1 MSIIAR
7 IFIATAVCPMLGGI
21 AGQDLAR
28 TAGQAA
34 HVATGTLARWEMMGL
49 VGGGVA
55 GLLYAVLTIYCVVA
69 CGERVRAR
77 IADPIVITLG
87 SLGVAELLVH
97 RGAVAPALA
106 SSLRGATI
114 FAWLLG
120 LLFVVLAVKYRPR
133 PVVRPAY
140 EAEPDEKP
148 ASLPDQ
154 NRCPEALSS
163 APARWDYEEDED
175 G

>member
-7 IFIATAVCPMLGGI
+7 IFVATAVCPMLGSI

-28 TAGQAA
+28 TAGKTA
-34 HVATGTLARWEMMGL
+34 HVATGALARWEMMGL
-49 VGGGVA
+49 LGGGVA
-55 GLLYAVLTIYCVVA
+55 GLMYAVLIIYCVVA
-69 CGERVRAR
+69 CGERVRTR

-87 SLGVAELLVH
+87 TLGVAELLVH

-133 PVVRPAY
+133 PVARPAH
-140 EAEPDEKP
+140 EAEPDEDLAP
-148 ASLPDQ
+148 LPDQ
-154 NRCPEALSS
+154 DRSPEALSA
-163 APARWDYEEDED
+163 APARWHYEEGDD